1 MAGAGSRFATEGYTT
16 PKPLLPIMNLP
27 MVVQASNA
35 LPSADKEIF
44 ILRDFHISEFG
55 IDKELKKYYPNTEII
70 VLNELTEGQ
79 AITCLKAKHLINNN
93 EELIIGA
100 SDNGMVYNH
109 QKFEDCKQTADAIV
123 FTFKNNQAVVEN
135 PKAYGWVIADIENNI
150 TDVKVKYDMPN
161 PIQNHAIVGAFWFK
175 QGNYFVQAAEKMI
188 AENRKINNEFY
199 VDECIK
205 DLLTMGKKV
214 KAFEVQHYI
223 CWGTPTD
230 YKTFNYWE
238 TFFKQLSQHAYG
250 K

>member
-1 MAGAGSRFATEGYTT
+1 MAGAGSRFVSEGYTT

-35 LPSADKEIF
+35 LPNAEKDIF
-44 ILRDFHISEFG
+44 ILRDFHLSEFG
-55 IDKELKKYYPNTEII
+55 IDNELKKYYPNAEII

-79 AITCLKAKHLINNN
+79 AITCLKAKHLIDNN

-100 SDNGMVYNH
+100 SDNGMLYNH
-109 QKFEDCKQTADAIV
+109 KKFEELKQIADAIV

-135 PKAYGWVIADIENNI
+135 PKAYGWVLADNENNI
-150 TDVKVKYDMPN
+150 TDVKVKFDMPN
-161 PIQNHAIVGAFWFK
+161 PMQSHAIVGAFWFK
-175 QGNYFVQAAEKMI
+175 QGHYFVQAAEKMI
-188 AENRKINNEFY
+188 AKNRRINNEFY
-199 VDECIK
+199 VDECVK
-205 DLLTMGKKV
+205 DLLQMGKKV
-214 KAFEVQHYI
+214 MALDVEHYI

-238 TFFKQLSQHAYG
+238 EFFKQLPQHHYG